1 MDGRALGG
9 PCPLMPHVSGS
20 PRESFFALM
29 GQISRQWRRVL
40 DRRLQPLGL
49 TQATWLALVHLSRA
63 PAPLRQKDL
72 AQSMGLDGSSVVR
85 LLDALQ
91 SDGLVER
98 LEHADRRAKA
108 LRLTPEGRDVVDQVE
123 AIAQDLRTR
132 LLNIVDSRE
141 LDAAF
146 AVLLKVSDA
155 LDRDPEQWT

>member
-1 MDGRALGG
+1 
-9 PCPLMPHVSGS
+9 MPHVAGS
-20 PRESFFALM
+20 SRESFFALM
-29 GQISRQWRRVL
+29 GHTSRQWRRVL
-40 DRRLQPLGL
+40 DRRLLPLGL
-49 TQATWLALVHLSRA
+49 TQATWLALLHLSRA
-63 PAPLRQKDL
+63 PEPLRQKDL

-98 LEHADRRAKA
+98 LEHADRRAKT
-108 LRLTPEGRDVVDQVE
+108 LRLTPEGCDMVARVE
-123 AIAQDLRTR
+123 AIAQDLRAR

-155 LDRDPEQWT
+155 LDQDPEQWV